1 MKISNLLKTLV
12 FVICLPLL
20 LISCKSSDG
29 KFKLPGGDARKF
41 PADPKKRVEQ
51 NLKEGRGFRLSGD
64 DGLFGNSKGGV
75 FEFASSNELWRASL
89 DILDFMPLASVNYSG
104 GIIITDWYNNTENTN
119 ESIKKII
126 GSGHTRHPVLGNERN
141 EVVGILLA
149 KDILPK
155 LFKGSIEFDITG
167 MLRDLNVVPE
177 TKKIDSLLE
186 EFKEDR
192 SHLAVVMDEYG
203 AICGLITIEDILEEL
218 VGEIEDEHDVELD
231 EIIELSKNTFSVD
244 SKIELEEFISFFGLE
259 IDPLSIDAET
269 LGGLFISKFGVLPKI
284 GDKIKIS
291 NVSIKVLDTDSRR
304 IKKFKV
310 TKNP

>member
-1 MKISNLLKTLV
+1 MSEKQNNEESQPPSGFIGKIKKYFRNPFFIKTQSVSEVTDFLKDAV
-12 FVICLPLL
+12 DQKVIDKEAES
-20 LISCKSSDG
+20 IASKAI
-29 KFKLPGGDARKF
+29 KLGDITSKEIMV
-41 PADPKKRVEQ
+41 PKIDMVTINIDE
-51 NLKEGRGFRLSGD
+51 D
-64 DGLFGNSKGGV
+64 
-75 FEFASSNELWRASL
+75 
-89 DILDFMPLASVNYSG
+89 
-104 GIIITDWYNNTENTN
+104 TN
-119 ESIKKII
+119 EIIKKII
-126 GSGHTRHPVLGNERN
+126 DSGHSRYPVLGNERN